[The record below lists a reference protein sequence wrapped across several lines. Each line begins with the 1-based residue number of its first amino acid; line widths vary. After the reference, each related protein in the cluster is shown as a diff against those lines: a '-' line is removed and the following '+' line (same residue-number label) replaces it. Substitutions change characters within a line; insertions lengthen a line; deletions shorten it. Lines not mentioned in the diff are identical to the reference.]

1 MILNRSG
8 ILPLVVGFLLLLA
21 LSGCQSTAEN
31 NRYIP
36 PESITPK
43 IVSTVSIV
51 SQPLVQTKEPKEK
64 LEIEWMETNK
74 TVNEESALQ
83 WASNYHWKLIQVQD
97 QQGDIVSINA
107 SAPIT
112 LEIAPSSMSIY
123 TDCERYLINFIWKSE
138 LPFDYGSELSRKAVD
153 CKTNFNSEISKSS
166 IEALFPTIST
176 FKLAIELLP
185 LAKNRTVDNEVASKN
200 LVIKIEDGNTLIFSS
215 KLISTKIMT
224 GLPINRALLER
235 YNWRLNSAS
244 RNTFDEKGQITSR
257 QPINSF
263 YHPSYPISLE
273 FRNSS
278 DSPYV
283 AFSSNCNGS
292 SAPYFLLKD
301 NTLKVSNILSSA
313 INCGKTADEIETTLF
328 DLMRNSSSQLTLS
341 TQPLDINDAKTT
353 DKPRYQLV
361 QSMETGETLVW
372 HNEKKD
378 KAQLP

>member
-1 MILNRSG
+1 MILNRLG
-8 ILPLVVGFLLLLA
+8 ILPLVVGSLLLLA
-21 LSGCQSTAEN
+21 LSGCQSTATN
-31 NRYIP
+31 NSSIMHK
-36 PESITPK
+36 SITPE
-43 IVSTVSIV
+43 IVSTASIV
-51 SQPLVQTKEPKEK
+51 SQPFIQIKEPKEK

-74 TVNEESALQ
+74 TINEQSALQ
-83 WASNYHWKLIQVQD
+83 WASNYHWELIQVQD
-97 QQGDIVSINA
+97 QQGDIVNINA

-112 LEIAPSSMSIY
+112 LEVAPSSMNIY
-123 TDCERYLINFIWKSE
+123 NDCERYLINFIWKSE
-138 LPFDYGSELSRKAVD
+138 LPFDYGSELSQSAFD

-166 IEALFPTIST
+166 IEALFPKTVA

-185 LAKNRTVDNEVASKN
+185 LAKNRTVDNEVASKY

-224 GLPINRALLER
+224 GLPINKSLLER

-244 RNTFDEKGQITSR
+244 RNTFDEKGQITSQ

-263 YHPSYPISLE
+263 HHPSYPISLE

-341 TQPLDINDAKTT
+341 KQPLDINDANTT
-353 DKPRYQLV
+353 DKPHYQLV
-361 QSMETGETLVW
+361 QKMDSGETLIW

-378 KAQLP
+378 KAQ